1 MVGTGALGGGRRR
14 DAGRAFDMDRGDPA
28 GARSVAPLASPEGVE
43 GRTGAAGT
51 RPMDDIG
58 RRLRNHRREQGYSL
72 VDVAKAT
79 GLSPS
84 FLSLVE
90 NGKSDIS
97 IGRLTRLTDFFG
109 LTLAQLT
116 DADLAVVDPVHV
128 VRGAERRVLDL
139 PGRVRTEFLAHS
151 IGNGVKRSIM
161 TFEPGGLIDI
171 ADYRLALPGESF
183 YLILDGE
190 LLLEMQDDRVFVLRA
205 GDSISLRHGE
215 FRRSRNRASRTAVVF
230 VEFIPGVLPLGS

>member
-1 MVGTGALGGGRRR
+1 V
-14 DAGRAFDMDRGDPA
+14 DGDEPA
-28 GARSVAPLASPEGVE
+28 GAPSDARLREPDGFDGRSGSGAT
-43 GRTGAAGT
+43 RT
-51 RPMDDIG
+51 MDDIG
-58 RRLRNHRREQGYSL
+58 RRLRTHRRDQGYSL

-109 LTLAQLT
+109 LTLSQLT
-116 DADLAVVDPVHV
+116 DADGPAVDPVHV
-128 VRGAERRVLDL
+128 VREAERQILDL
-139 PGRVRTEFLAHS
+139 RGSVRTEFLAHS
-151 IGNGVKRSIM
+151 IGNGGNGVKRSIM
-161 TFEPGGLIDI
+161 TFEPGGMIDI

-183 YLILDGE
+183 YLILEGE
-190 LLLEMQDDRVFVLRA
+190 LLLEMQDDRVFILHA

-215 FRRSRNRASRTAVVF
+215 FRRSRNLAARVTIVF
-230 VEFIPGVLPLGS
+230 VEFLPGALPLGG